1 MDADTVFEPTAV
13 ARVAAAFSNPRVGGA
28 TCNIA
33 ISNESD
39 SLWTG
44 LQAVE
49 YLMSI
54 SAGKSM
60 LDMADAIA
68 CLSGACSMYRRDIFL
83 RQGGLDVG
91 PGEDLEFSLRLTARF
106 RSAFVPT
113 VVP

>member
-1 MDADTVFEPTAV
+1 MFEPTAV
-13 ARVAAAFSNPRVGGA
+13 ARVAAAFSDPRVGGA

-33 ISNESD
+33 ISNERE

-60 LDMADAIA
+60 AFGYERERTGAKNRALLAAAMMRGGFRPYDKEWWHYTLADEPFPDT
-68 CLSGACSMYRRDIFL
+68 YFDFPVR
-83 RQGGLDVG
+83 
-91 PGEDLEFSLRLTARF
+91 
-106 RSAFVPT
+106 
-113 VVP
+113 